1 MTAQIRGLAQGGCS
15 VTLEGG
21 GKEER
26 GIAAKEGGM
35 EVGEERREGERERG
49 REGERERGRE
59 SGPEMGRESAA
70 ALGDFPLPL
79 PP

>member
-26 GIAAKEGGM
+26 GIAAKEGGI
-35 EVGEERREGERERG
+35 EVGEERREGEREG
-49 REGERERGRE
+49 EG
-59 SGPEMGRESAA
+59 A
-70 ALGDFPLPL
+70 GDAEGVSSCSW
-79 PP
+79 

>member
-35 EVGEERREGERERG
+35 EVGEERREGEREG
-49 REGERERGRE
+49 EG
-59 SGPEMGRESAA
+59 A
-70 ALGDFPLPL
+70 GDAEGVSSCSW
-79 PP
+79 

>member
-49 REGERERGRE
+49 RER
-59 SGPEMGRESAA
+59 GPEMGRESAA

>member
-26 GIAAKEGGM
+26 GIAAKEGGI
-35 EVGEERREGERERG
+35 EVGEERREGEREG
-49 REGERERGRE
+49 EG
-59 SGPEMGRESAA
+59 A
-70 ALGDFPLPL
+70 GDGEGVSSCSW
-79 PP
+79 

>member
-49 REGERERGRE
+49 REGERERGRVGE
-59 SGPEMGRESAA
+59 REGEGA
-70 ALGDFPLPL
+70 GDGEGVSSCSW
-79 PP
+79 

>member
-1 MTAQIRGLAQGGCS
+1 MTAQIRGLSQGGCS

-35 EVGEERREGERERG
+35 EVGEERREGEREG
-49 REGERERGRE
+49 EG
-59 SGPEMGRESAA
+59 A
-70 ALGDFPLPL
+70 GDGEGVSSCSW
-79 PP
+79 

>member
-35 EVGEERREGERERG
+35 EVGEERREGEREG
-49 REGERERGRE
+49 EG
-59 SGPEMGRESAA
+59 A
-70 ALGDFPLPL
+70 GDGEGVSSCSW
-79 PP
+79 